1 MTNQYSYAESF
12 SGSKVEAPKKKIPE
26 LNISSAAKVYMLS
39 RMQEDGAVRGYRNGN
54 DNGQKYMTG
63 EDFVTYFQ
71 SRGKAPDRPENV
83 AKSTVSTAEIYRSR
97 PSENQPV
104 KENTDRYSKAH
115 SKATYGGPNVSES
128 IKIYR
133 PAAKKAQ
140 TEPDAKA
147 FADNDDDV
155 KIYIP
160 NSKPSAN
167 MEISDA
173 KTVRFVP
180 QKPNRGET
188 AVFKKV
194 SPAKLSKIKKMADEW
209 LPEDKIVNAKKEKK
223 SARPFS
229 RMILAVAGTAISLML
244 IVSGSVMMSGANREV
259 KDLENEL
266 HELKASENDLGLELE
281 MKNDVNVLR
290 NRATEDLGMIRKE
303 YVEANYLDVSG
314 SDGIEVHEKEE
325 EKDLGIAAILSAFGL
340 AD

>member
-1 MTNQYSYAESF
+1 MTNQYSYAETF

-26 LNISSAAKVYMLS
+26 SNISSAAKVYMLS

-71 SRGKAPDRPENV
+71 SRGKAPARPENV

-97 PSENQPV
+97 PSDNQSA
-104 KENTDRYSKAH
+104 KENTARYSKA
-115 SKATYGGPNVSES
+115 SPKAAYGAPNVSES

-133 PAAKKAQ
+133 PAAKKPK
-140 TEPDAKA
+140 TELGTKA

-160 NSKPSAN
+160 GSKSAASV
-167 MEISDA
+167 EITDA
-173 KTVRFVP
+173 KTVRFSP
-180 QKPNRGET
+180 KKPGRSET
-188 AVFKKV
+188 AVFTKV
-194 SPAKLSKIKKMADEW
+194 TSEKVSKIKKVADEW
-209 LPEDKIVNAKKEKK
+209 LPEDKIVKAKKEKRT
-223 SARPFS
+223 ARPFS
-229 RMILAVAGTAISLML
+229 RMLFAVAGTAISLML
-244 IVSGSVMMSGANREV
+244 IVSGSVMISGANRDV

-266 HELKASENDLGLELE
+266 HELKASENELGLELE

-290 NRATEDLGMIRKE
+290 DRATEDLGMIRKE

-325 EKDLGIAAILSAFGL
+325 EKNLGVAAILSAFGL